1 VTVALVAKAASPRFL
16 LAPALLWAA
25 LVLVRMQ
32 IVTDLRLGPAEA
44 LAARVYIGW
53 LYDAAA
59 TVLVVVAATVVGR
72 TSRLAGAVAF
82 GIMALLLWLGTGF
95 NAGHFHFFGATL
107 DWWIVRLHWRD
118 LGDVSGSIAEYVLLP
133 FIAAS
138 VVALAGS
145 WVAVWVN
152 GVVPVRAPVTGRWR
166 VVLARAQLL
175 LSALVVMFVGVQ
187 LPTLINKDQ
196 PSMAVSDQ
204 VWRLWWD
211 QNTRHMWSRPL
222 YAGAGTAWSDEL
234 GQGRMERAAATLASF
249 RDYHDGA
256 PPPVLER
263 YAGDY
268 PLVRQL
274 AADPV
279 RGRRLRTQL
288 GLPSEGPVHVIV
300 LMLETTRSFEIEH
313 PDLGPQVFPRL
324 RRLLADHAINFTQ
337 AYSSSFGGGPTVRA
351 QFSTSCSL
359 LPNVLGAA
367 PYLAHPTVRV
377 TCLQEFLR
385 VHGYNTVWM
394 NSHKADHH
402 GVRQFEMLHGNATF
416 FDEAHFL
423 ARGVT
428 QRIGA
433 WGLADK
439 PFLHEALG
447 TVEELAAR
455 GAPVYAQILTLNTH
469 GPHTVV
475 PEGPVSDA
483 LLAATVG
490 KESYRAY
497 LSRLRY
503 SDDAVSSFFE
513 DLFKGQLGG
522 NTVVI
527 LLGDHS
533 TAIWSTVPVDPVQ
546 RLDQLFRIPIAI
558 VTRDMPSPRRV
569 DHPVHQV
576 DVAPTVADILGLG
589 GKVTWVGRSL
599 LGDEGT
605 PWVYQQGA
613 DLHYRTRSVACYT
626 RPGKRA
632 LSCFDT
638 RAADPQFATSLAPV
652 QEDPALSEFFRRV
665 LRADRQVIALN
676 QVAPA
681 TSPAR

>member
-1 VTVALVAKAASPRFL
+1 VTVALLAKAASPRFL
-16 LAPALLWAA
+16 LAPGLLWAA

-95 NAGHFHFFGATL
+95 NAGHFHFFGTTL

-118 LGDVSGSIAEYVLLP
+118 LGDVSGSIAEYVLSPL
-133 FIAAS
+133 IAAS

-152 GVVPVRAPVTGRWR
+152 GVGPVRAPVTGRWR
-166 VVLARAQLL
+166 AVRARAQLL
-175 LSALVVMFVGVQ
+175 LSALVVMIVGVQ

-222 YAGAGTAWSDEL
+222 YAGAGTAWTDEL
-234 GQGRMERAAATLASF
+234 GQSRMERAAATLASF

-263 YAGDY
+263 YAADY

-274 AADPV
+274 AADPE

-300 LMLETTRSFEIEH
+300 LLLETTRSFEIEH

-402 GVRQFEMLHGNATF
+402 GVRQFEMLHGNAAF

-447 TVEELAAR
+447 TVEELAAP
-455 GAPVYAQILTLNTH
+455 GALVYAQILTLNTH
-469 GPHTVV
+469 GPHTVI

-503 SDDAVSSFFE
+503 SDDAVSSFLE

-626 RPGKRA
+626 PPGKRA

-638 RAADPQFATSLAPV
+638 RAADPLFATSLARV

-676 QVAPA
+676 QVPPA
-681 TSPAR
+681 TAPGR

>member
-1 VTVALVAKAASPRFL
+1 VTVALLAKAASPRFL
-16 LAPALLWAA
+16 LAPGLLWAA

-95 NAGHFHFFGATL
+95 NAGHFHFFGTTL
-107 DWWIVRLHWRD
+107 DWWMVRLHWRD
-118 LGDVSGSIAEYVLLP
+118 LGDVSGSIAEYVLSPL
-133 FIAAS
+133 IAAS

-152 GVVPVRAPVTGRWR
+152 GVGPVRAPVTGRWR
-166 VVLARAQLL
+166 AVRTRAQLL
-175 LSALVVMFVGVQ
+175 LSALVVMIVGVQ

-222 YAGAGTAWSDEL
+222 YAGAGTAWTDEL
-234 GQGRMERAAATLASF
+234 GRSRMERAAATLASF

-263 YAGDY
+263 YAADY

-274 AADPV
+274 AADPE

-300 LMLETTRSFEIEH
+300 LLLETTRSFEIEH

-402 GVRQFEMLHGNATF
+402 GVRQFEMLHGNAAF

-447 TVEELAAR
+447 TVEELAAP
-455 GAPVYAQILTLNTH
+455 GALVYAQILTLNTH
-469 GPHTVV
+469 GPHTVI

-503 SDDAVSSFFE
+503 SDDAVSSFLE

-533 TAIWSTVPVDPVQ
+533 TAIW
-546 RLDQLFRIPIAI
+546 
-558 VTRDMPSPRRV
+558 
-569 DHPVHQV
+569 
-576 DVAPTVADILGLG
+576 
-589 GKVTWVGRSL
+589 
-599 LGDEGT
+599 
-605 PWVYQQGA
+605 
-613 DLHYRTRSVACYT
+613 
-626 RPGKRA
+626 
-632 LSCFDT
+632 
-638 RAADPQFATSLAPV
+638 
-652 QEDPALSEFFRRV
+652 
-665 LRADRQVIALN
+665 
-676 QVAPA
+676 
-681 TSPAR
+681 

>member
-1 VTVALVAKAASPRFL
+1 VTVALLAKAASPRFL
-16 LAPALLWAA
+16 LAPGLLWAA

-59 TVLVVVAATVVGR
+59 TVLIVVAATVVGR

-95 NAGHFHFFGATL
+95 NAGHFHFFGTTL

-118 LGDVSGSIAEYVLLP
+118 LGDVSGSIAEYVLSPL
-133 FIAAS
+133 IAAS

-152 GVVPVRAPVTGRWR
+152 GVGPVRAPVTGRWR
-166 VVLARAQLL
+166 AVRTRAQLL
-175 LSALVVMFVGVQ
+175 LSALVVMIVGVQ

-222 YAGAGTAWSDEL
+222 YAGAGTAWTDEL
-234 GQGRMERAAATLASF
+234 GQSRMERAAATLASF

-263 YAGDY
+263 YAADY

-274 AADPV
+274 AADPE

-300 LMLETTRSFEIEH
+300 LLLETTRSFEIEH

-402 GVRQFEMLHGNATF
+402 GVRQFEMLHGNAAF

-447 TVEELAAR
+447 TVEELAAP
-455 GAPVYAQILTLNTH
+455 GALVYAQILTLNTH
-469 GPHTVV
+469 GPHTVI

-503 SDDAVSSFFE
+503 SDDAVSSFLE

-626 RPGKRA
+626 PPGKRA

-638 RAADPQFATSLAPV
+638 RAADPLFATSLARV
-652 QEDPALSEFFRRV
+652 QEDPALSDFFRRV

-681 TSPAR
+681 TAPGR

>member
-1 VTVALVAKAASPRFL
+1 VRAALGTSAALPRFL
-16 LAPALLWAA
+16 LAPVLLWAA

-32 IVTDLRLGPAEA
+32 IVADLRLGPAEA
-44 LAARVYIGW
+44 LAARICVGW

-59 TVLVVVAATVVGR
+59 TALVVAAAAVVGR
-72 TSRLAGAVAF
+72 TSRRVGAIAF
-82 GIMALLLWLGTGF
+82 GTLALLLWLGTGF
-95 NAGHFHFFGATL
+95 NAGHFHFFGTML

-118 LGDVSGSIAEYVLLP
+118 IGDVSGSIAEYALSPLM
-133 FIAAS
+133 AAS
-138 VVALAGS
+138 IVALAGS

-152 GVVPVRAPVTGRWR
+152 GVVPARAPVTGWWR
-166 VVLARAQLL
+166 AARARAQLL
-175 LSALVVMFVGVQ
+175 LLALVVMFVGFQ
-187 LPTLINKDQ
+187 LPTLINRDQ

-211 QNTRHMWSRPL
+211 ENTRHMWSRPL
-222 YAGAGTAWSDEL
+222 YAGAGTAWSDDL
-234 GQGRMERAAATLASF
+234 GQGLMERAAATLASF

-256 PPPVLER
+256 PPPALER

-274 AADPV
+274 AADPL
-279 RGRRLRTQL
+279 RGRRLRTEL
-288 GLPSEGPVHVIV
+288 GLPSDGPVHVIV
-300 LMLETTRSFEIEH
+300 LLLETTRSFEIEH

-337 AYSSSFGGGPTVRA
+337 GYSSSLGGGPTVRA
-351 QFSTSCSL
+351 QFSVSCSL

-367 PYLAHPTVRV
+367 PHLAHPTVRV
-377 TCLQEFLR
+377 TCLQELLR
-385 VHGYNTVWM
+385 AHGYNTVWM

-402 GVRQFEMLHGNATF
+402 GLRQFEMLHGNRTF

-447 TVEELAAR
+447 TVEEIAAR

-469 GPHTVV
+469 GPHTVI

-503 SDDAVSSFFE
+503 SDDAVSSFLE

-533 TAIWSTVPVDPVQ
+533 TPIWSTVPVDPVQ

-569 DHPVHQV
+569 DHPVHQI
-576 DVAPTVADILGLG
+576 DVAPTVADILGFG

-626 RPGKRA
+626 RPGQRA
-632 LSCFDT
+632 PSCFDT
-638 RAADPQFATSLAPV
+638 RAMDPLFATSLTPV
-652 QEDPALSEFFRRV
+652 PEDPALSAFFRRV
-665 LRADRQVIALN
+665 LRADRQLIALN

-681 TSPAR
+681 ATPAQ